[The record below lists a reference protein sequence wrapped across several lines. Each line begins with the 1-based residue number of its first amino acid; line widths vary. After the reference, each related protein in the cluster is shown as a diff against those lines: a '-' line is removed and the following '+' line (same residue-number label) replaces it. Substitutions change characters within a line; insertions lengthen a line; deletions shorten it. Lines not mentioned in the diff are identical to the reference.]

1 MNSSPNEFTQSTES
15 AKSAQPLPNQGSE
28 NHEPSSVSANQS
40 SNNEGTEQEATSAVS
55 DQVNPKTNPQNIGD
69 TEESSEE
76 SSAEIEGM
84 MRQHPIPPPSEPRQ
98 YRAIGLVNGHYRA
111 SQEQFT
117 KGMLVTP
124 DGTEIDAVLLGRVM
138 SLVKNH
144 INLEENHLW
153 VVYPRTRQNNGQLHL
168 QIVGIWEPEQ
178 LGPHNKATADSELNQ
193 AGQPDPASP
202 SVSTNVESKV
212 ESSEYR
218 PVADGYFSIRGEVVY
233 QSESEEDDAYIII
246 KIKQHPRKPSDT
258 PKFFKLKLTGTL
270 NGKAVGHF
278 WDLHLQRQGQTLAIE
293 EKNDLGIV
301 GPTKRKDLNKYGGGG
316 GRTRGDKRF
325 SGNKSLQRPGKKPYK
340 SSASV
345 RSGPVPK
352 PTIKKLAKPEE

>member
-1 MNSSPNEFTQSTES
+1 MNSSPNEFTQSTEA
-15 AKSAQPLPNQGSE
+15 AKSAQPVPTEASE
-28 NHEPSSVSANQS
+28 HQEPSSVIDNQS
-40 SNNEGTEQEATSAVS
+40 SNNEGTEQVS
-55 DQVNPKTNPQNIGD
+55 SVTNDRPQPEPEDPQAIDD
-69 TEESSEE
+69 TEESSV
-76 SSAEIEGM
+76 EIES

-117 KGMLVTP
+117 KGFLVTP

-144 INLEENHLW
+144 IDLEADHLW

-178 LGPHNKATADSELNQ
+178 LGPNNKATADSELNQ
-193 AGQPDPASP
+193 TEPPDAAP
-202 SVSTNVESKV
+202 SESNL
-212 ESSEYR
+212 ESSEYS
-218 PVADGYFSIRGEVVY
+218 PVTDGYFSIRGEVVY
-233 QSESEEDDAYIII
+233 QSESEADEAYIII

-258 PKFFKLKLTGTL
+258 PKFFKLKLTGSL

-278 WDLHLQRQGQTLAIE
+278 WDLHLKRQGQTLAIE
-293 EKNDLGIV
+293 QGHDLGLV
-301 GPTKRKDLNKYGGGG
+301 GPTKRKQFKQAGGG
-316 GRTRGDKRF
+316 GRPRGGKRF
-325 SGNKSLQRPGKKPYK
+325 GGNKSLQRPGQKPYK
-340 SSASV
+340 SSTPI

-352 PTIKKLAKPEE
+352 PTIKKRSKPQE

>member
-15 AKSAQPLPNQGSE
+15 AKSAQPLPTQGSE
-28 NHEPSSVSANQS
+28 NPEPSSVSANQS
-40 SNNEGTEQEATSAVS
+40 SNNEGTEQVPSATSDRANS
-55 DQVNPKTNPQNIGD
+55 ETDQQTIDD
-69 TEESSEE
+69 TKESSP
-76 SSAEIEGM
+76 EIEAM

-98 YRAIGLVNGHYRA
+98 YRAIGLVNGHYQA
-111 SQEQFT
+111 SEEQFT

-144 INLEENHLW
+144 IDLKENHLW

-178 LGPHNKATADSELNQ
+178 LGPHNQATADSELNQ
-193 AGQPDPASP
+193 ADQPDPGSP
-202 SVSTNVESKV
+202 SVSANV
-212 ESSEYR
+212 ESSEYP

-233 QSESEEDDAYIII
+233 QSESDEDDAYIII

-258 PKFFKLKLTGTL
+258 PKFFKLKLTGNL

-293 EKNDLGIV
+293 EGNDLGLV
-301 GPTKRKDLNKYGGGG
+301 GPTKRKDLNNYSGGG
-316 GRTRGDKRF
+316 GRPRAEKRF
-325 SGNKSLQRPGKKPYK
+325 GGNKSLQRPGQKPYQ
-340 SSASV
+340 SSAPV

-352 PTIKKLAKPEE
+352 PTIKKRPKPQE